1 MKYLADCLFL
11 HKFQWYHNIA
21 LVKLELY
28 NHPTALVCVQEM
40 ILSNVISAAADN
52 FL

>member
-1 MKYLADCLFL
+1 MNYLADCLFL
-11 HKFQWYHNIA
+11 HELQWHHNIA
-21 LVKLELY
+21 LIKLELY
-28 NHPTALVCVQEM
+28 NHPMALVRVQEM